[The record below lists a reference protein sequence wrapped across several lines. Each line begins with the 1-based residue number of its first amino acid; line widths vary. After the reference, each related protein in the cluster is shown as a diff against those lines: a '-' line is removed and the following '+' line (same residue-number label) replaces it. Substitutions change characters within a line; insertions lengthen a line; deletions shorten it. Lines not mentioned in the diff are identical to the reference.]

1 MRDSPY
7 FQVGEWVELKL
18 ERMPELTGFYQIVN
32 VYYGMQTTSNGDKH
46 LCFAYLLGGIDDKL
60 FHGSCLFKL
69 FDPATQSFDEI
80 MKDLLSRGG

>member
-18 ERMPELTGFYQIVN
+18 ERDPEISGFYQIMN
-32 VYYGMQTTSNGDKH
+32 VYFGMQTTSDGTKH

-60 FHGSCLFKL
+60 FHGNCLYKL
-69 FDPATQSFDEI
+69 FDAATQTFDEL